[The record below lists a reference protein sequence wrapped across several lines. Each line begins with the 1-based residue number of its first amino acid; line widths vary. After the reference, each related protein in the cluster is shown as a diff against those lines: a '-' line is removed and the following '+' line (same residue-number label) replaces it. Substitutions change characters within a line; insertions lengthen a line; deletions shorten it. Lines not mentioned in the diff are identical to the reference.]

1 MVKCIHYRS
10 GYKYQLKR
18 PVVVATKIRPDEEK
32 TIDTFIKLGTDGTLE
47 ISDTYAWD
55 GPSGPTIDT
64 KNFMRGSLVHDTL
77 YQLMREG
84 GLDKATWRKAADE
97 ELVRLCREDGM
108 TRIRAWWML
117 AARLD
122 HSIDFTASEEISPS
136 SRFDAYCRGRK
147 DALAGLFATGSRSS
161 MALESL

>member
-18 PVVVATKIRPDEEK
+18 PVIVATKIRPDEEK
-32 TIDTFIKLGTDGTLE
+32 AIDPFIKLGTDGTLE

-64 KNFMRGSLVHDTL
+64 KNFMRGSLVHDAL

-84 GLDKATWRKAADE
+84 GLDKATWRKAADDD
-97 ELVRLCREDGM
+97 LVRLCREDGM
-108 TRIRAWWML
+108 TRIRAWWVL
-117 AARLD
+117 AAVRRFADPAASPEERNPPSTAPRHCLD
-122 HSIDFTASEEISPS
+122 
-136 SRFDAYCRGRK
+136 
-147 DALAGLFATGSRSS
+147 
-161 MALESL
+161 